1 MAMLA
6 PIPNLTSLLAREFC
20 KTFLERSIH
29 REASFLAKRLGLSMH
44 HGEKLTK

>member
-6 PIPNLTSLLAREFC
+6 PIPNLTSLLARAFC

-29 REASFLAKRLGLSMH
+29 REESILAKRLGLSMH
-44 HGEKLTK
+44 HEEKLTK